1 MGKISMKGRVPTL
14 YLGPQR
20 IFISE
25 GCTQASPLTTDVKW
39 LCVIIVPLRFGCVF
53 LKHSCTVT
61 FLWLE
66 RILQVTQY
74 SFDLK
79 SEFPFPIWC
88 LFLNISGKLTI
99 FQSS

>member
-1 MGKISMKGRVPTL
+1 MIAFQPMNRLYIMGKISMKGRVPTL

-53 LKHSCTVT
+53 LKTLMYCYFPYRLLS
-61 FLWLE
+61 
-66 RILQVTQY
+66 IL
-74 SFDLK
+74 L
-79 SEFPFPIWC
+79 I
-88 LFLNISGKLTI
+88 
-99 FQSS
+99 